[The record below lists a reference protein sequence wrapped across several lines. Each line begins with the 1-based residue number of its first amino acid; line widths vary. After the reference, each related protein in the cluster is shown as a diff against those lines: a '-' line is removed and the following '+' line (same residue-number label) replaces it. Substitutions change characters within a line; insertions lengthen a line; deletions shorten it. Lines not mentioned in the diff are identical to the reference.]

1 MTVFESQDTI
11 FSKRAFEELLFWAS
25 QNRKILKRIQT
36 LISDI
41 HRSGLLEGIGEPERL
56 RYLPGHYSRRI
67 DEEHC
72 LVYRVQD
79 GTLYIISC
87 KGHYEP

>member
-25 QNRKILKRIQT
+25 QDRKTLKRIQA

-41 HRSGLLEGIGEPERL
+41 HRNGLLDGIGEPEQL
-56 RYLPGHYSRRI
+56 KYLSGHYSRRI
-67 DEEHC
+67 DLTHR

-79 GTLYIISC
+79 GTLYIVSC
-87 KGHYEP
+87 RGHYED